1 MIFRDA
7 GMFGIWSQLNRF
19 VDSPTEI
26 ANFLPKL
33 FNNSARRKRSPD
45 VKRLSENRSF
55 QSWDSSKSDIS
66 KSMVEQ
72 SLSKNG
78 SFQSWDSSKTDI
90 SKSMV
95 EQSLLASILFLEF
108 WNETILPVI
117 EENNFNEEHF
127 YLFHFC
133 EIQKSL
139 NRIGPWAVLIGKSM
153 LRGLTKFVDNNQ
165 LSDAILKFGNW
176 NEFDKNC
183 KIFL

>member
-7 GMFGIWSQLNRF
+7 GIWSQLIRF
-19 VDSPTEI
+19 VDSPSEI
-26 ANFLPKL
+26 GNFLPKL

-55 QSWDSSKSDIS
+55 QSWDSSKS
-66 KSMVEQ
+66 
-72 SLSKNG
+72 
-78 SFQSWDSSKTDI
+78 DI

>member
-7 GMFGIWSQLNRF
+7 GMFGIWSQLIRF

-45 VKRLSENRSF
+45 VKSLSENRSF
-55 QSWDSSKSDIS
+55 QSWDSP
-66 KSMVEQ
+66 
-72 SLSKNG
+72 
-78 SFQSWDSSKTDI
+78 KTDL

-139 NRIGPWAVLIGKSM
+139 NRIGPWAVLIGKLM

-165 LSDAILKFGNW
+165 LSDAILKFDDW

-183 KIFL
+183 KIFIR

>member
-7 GMFGIWSQLNRF
+7 GMFGIWSQLIRF

-45 VKRLSENRSF
+45 MKRLSENR
-55 QSWDSSKSDIS
+55 
-66 KSMVEQ
+66 
-72 SLSKNG
+72 

-165 LSDAILKFGNW
+165 LSDAILKFDDW

-183 KIFL
+183 KIFI

>member
-7 GMFGIWSQLNRF
+7 GMFGIWSQLIRF

-26 ANFLPKL
+26 GNFLPKL

-45 VKRLSENRSF
+45 MKRLSENRSF
-55 QSWDSSKSDIS
+55 QSWDSSKT
-66 KSMVEQ
+66 E
-72 SLSKNG
+72 L
-78 SFQSWDSSKTDI
+78 

-95 EQSLLASILFLEF
+95 EQSLLASILSLEF

-117 EENNFNEEHF
+117 EENVFNEEHF

-133 EIQKSL
+133 KIQKSL

-165 LSDAILKFGNW
+165 LSDVILKFGNW
-176 NEFDKNC
+176 NEFDTNC

>member
-7 GMFGIWSQLNRF
+7 GMFGIWSQLIHF

-33 FNNSARRKRSPD
+33 YNNSARRKRSPD
-45 VKRLSENRSF
+45 MKRLSENR
-55 QSWDSSKSDIS
+55 
-66 KSMVEQ
+66 
-72 SLSKNG
+72 

-117 EENNFNEEHF
+117 EDNVFNEEHF

-165 LSDAILKFGNW
+165 LSDAILKFDDW

>member
-33 FNNSARRKRSPD
+33 YNNSARRKRSPD
-45 VKRLSENRSF
+45 MKRLSENR
-55 QSWDSSKSDIS
+55 
-66 KSMVEQ
+66 
-72 SLSKNG
+72 

-165 LSDAILKFGNW
+165 LSDAILKFDDW

>member
-45 VKRLSENRSF
+45 VKRLS
-55 QSWDSSKSDIS
+55 
-66 KSMVEQ
+66 
-72 SLSKNG
+72 KNG
-78 SFQSWDSSKTDI
+78 SFQIWDSSKTDI

-133 EIQKSL
+133 GIQKSL

-165 LSDAILKFGNW
+165 LSDAILKFDDW

-183 KIFL
+183 KTFL

>member
-7 GMFGIWSQLNRF
+7 GMFGIWSQLIRF

-26 ANFLPKL
+26 GNFLPKL

-45 VKRLSENRSF
+45 MKRLSENRSF

-72 SLSKNG
+72 SL
-78 SFQSWDSSKTDI
+78 
-90 SKSMV
+90 
-95 EQSLLASILFLEF
+95 LASILFLEF
-108 WNETILPVI
+108 WKETILPVI

-176 NEFDKNC
+176 NEFGRNC

>member
-1 MIFRDA
+1 
-7 GMFGIWSQLNRF
+7 
-19 VDSPTEI
+19 
-26 ANFLPKL
+26 
-33 FNNSARRKRSPD
+33 
-45 VKRLSENRSF
+45 
-55 QSWDSSKSDIS
+55 
-66 KSMVEQ
+66 MVEH
-72 SLSKNG
+72 
-78 SFQSWDSSKTDI
+78 
-90 SKSMV
+90 
-95 EQSLLASILFLEF
+95 SLLASILFLEF

>member
-1 MIFRDA
+1 M
-7 GMFGIWSQLNRF
+7 
-19 VDSPTEI
+19 
-26 ANFLPKL
+26 
-33 FNNSARRKRSPD
+33 
-45 VKRLSENRSF
+45 KRLSENR
-55 QSWDSSKSDIS
+55 
-66 KSMVEQ
+66 
-72 SLSKNG
+72 

-165 LSDAILKFGNW
+165 LSDAILKFDDW

-183 KIFL
+183 KIFIR